1 MAVHLPSKLY
11 WNESSQALESTE
23 LARLIVEQEA
33 AAGHARTLLVGD
45 LNMNPFE
52 IGMAGAVGL
61 HGVMTRQLAS
71 RQTRT
76 IQGREYPFFYNP
88 MWSRFGDRA
97 SGPAGTYYYDSAEH
111 VNYFWNLFDQVLLR
125 PSLLDRFSNDQ
136 LQILTVAGK
145 VPLIR
150 EDGRINASVASDHLP
165 ILFRLDL

>member
-1 MAVHLPSKLY
+1 VAVHLPSKLY

-76 IQGREYPFFYNP
+76 IQGSTHFSTTRCGHVLATEPRVP
-88 MWSRFGDRA
+88 RGPITMTLLSMSIIFG
-97 SGPAGTYYYDSAEH
+97 H
-111 VNYFWNLFDQVLLR
+111 
-125 PSLLDRFSNDQ
+125 
-136 LQILTVAGK
+136 
-145 VPLIR
+145 
-150 EDGRINASVASDHLP
+150 
-165 ILFRLDL
+165 